1 MGISTA
7 IPSMFIRR
15 LMLLGVLFLCAVVV
29 LAGQSYRLTVAQ
41 GDKHLEVAEGRLVL
55 EKWTPTV
62 RGKVLDR
69 KGRVLALDKPGFDVM
84 VSYPVISGEWAYDQA
99 MRQARKENRAGWYK
113 LTPAEKDEIARRLL
127 PPYELKQM
135 EVWTRLAR
143 VLGMTREEMDEKR
156 NAIRAKVQRTVSS
169 TKMRWLTER
178 IEKFGATNDRGEEMT
193 IRDVDRPV
201 SVERDSFAVATGASE
216 DKLFELRRIESDL
229 PGVEV
234 LESAVR
240 VYPYESML
248 VTLDST
254 HYPEAIKGDLADQFV
269 VQVKGV
275 ATHVLGWMRGIQ
287 AEDLK
292 SNPRKDEVTGELNRG
307 RYMDRDTVGASGV
320 EASMEKTL
328 RGLRG
333 VRREHL
339 DTGEK
344 EVEAAVPGADVALTI
359 DVNLQSRVQA
369 LMSPQSGLGAFQEWH
384 RSTVAGQIQTML
396 AGTPLN
402 GASVVLDVETG
413 EILALVSTPSF
424 TREQIQD
431 DPDKVWRDPLTSAF
445 VNRTIAKPY
454 PPGSIVKPL
463 MLCSAVTQGVH
474 SLSSRIDCRGYL
486 YPEHPTLYRCWRYK
500 QGMGNHT
507 DFFGEPLDGAQAIAQ
522 SCNIYFF
529 TLGRALNVDGVRKW
543 YSAFGVGT
551 PFNLGIGS
559 EWPGSALNKLPGK
572 NGKIEPPQLQDATFM
587 GIGQGPVDWT
597 PLHAANAYAT
607 IARGGVWISPRIF
620 KELVPSA
627 HDLKLNAEAVE
638 VAMNGLFMCTND
650 MKYGSAAGLGIKIG
664 DTMIKVP
671 MFNHPDLDVRGK
683 TGTAAA
689 PKLFADLDDDGDK
702 ELAREGDHSWFLA
715 MVGPKGKTPKYVIA
729 TVMEYAGS
737 GGRVSGPIVN
747 QIIWALKA
755 EGYL

>member
-1 MGISTA
+1 MGIATA

-15 LMLLGVLFLCAVVV
+15 LMLLGVLFVCAVVV

-41 GDKHLEVAEGRLVL
+41 GDKHLETAEGRLLL

-99 MRQARKENRAGWYK
+99 MRQARKENRAGWFK
-113 LTPAEKDEIARRLL
+113 LNAEQRDEIARRLL
-127 PPYELKQM
+127 PPYEKQQSD
-135 EVWTRLAR
+135 VWTRLAR
-143 VLGMTREEMDEKR
+143 VLAITPEEMENTR
-156 NAIRAKVQRTVSS
+156 NTIRAKVQRTVST
-169 TKMRWLTER
+169 TKLRWLEER
-178 IEKFGATNDRGEEMT
+178 IEKFGPVNDRGEEMT

-201 SVERDSFAVATGASE
+201 SVERDTYPVAQGASE
-216 DKLFELRRIESDL
+216 DKLFELRRIESEL
-229 PGVEV
+229 PGVQV
-234 LESAVR
+234 VESAVR

-248 VTLDST
+248 VTLDARN
-254 HYPEAIKGDLADQFV
+254 YPTAIRQGKPDEFV

-275 ATHVLGWMRGIQ
+275 ATHILGWMRGLQ

-292 SNPRKDEVTGELNRG
+292 SNPRKDETTGELNRA

-344 EVEAAVPGADVALTI
+344 EVEPSVPGGDINLTI

-369 LMSPQSGLGAFQEWH
+369 IMSPESGLGAFQEWQKNT
-384 RSTVAGQIQTML
+384 TVGQTQSL
-396 AGTPLN
+396 QVGTPLN

-413 EILALVSTPSF
+413 EILAMVSIPSF
-424 TREQIQD
+424 TRSQLQD
-431 DPDKVWRDPLTSAF
+431 TPETIFNDPLTSAF
-445 VNRTIAKPY
+445 INRAIAKPY
-454 PPGSIVKPL
+454 PPGSIVKPIIL
-463 MLCSAVTQGVH
+463 TAAVTQGVH
-474 SLSSRIDCRGYL
+474 SLSTRIDCNGHL
-486 YPEHPTLYRCWRYK
+486 YPDKPAFYRCWVYK
-500 QGMGNHT
+500 QRHETHSGH
-507 DFFGEPLDGAQAIAQ
+507 FGHALDANEALAV

-529 TLGRALNVDGVRKW
+529 TLGRALGIDGIRKW
-543 YSAFGVGT
+543 YSTFGVGT

-559 EWPGSALNKLPGK
+559 EWPGSAMKKLPGK
-572 NGKIEPPQLQDATFM
+572 DGRIEPVQLQDAIFM

-597 PLHAANAYAT
+597 PMHAANAYAT
-607 IARGGVWISPRIF
+607 LARSGTWITPRIL
-620 KELVPSA
+620 KDTPPVA
-627 HDLKLNAEAVE
+627 RDLHLNSEAVD
-638 VAMNGLFMCTND
+638 AALQGLYSAAND
-650 MKYGSAAGLGIKIG
+650 MSIG
-664 DTMIKVP
+664 GASRLKVFELNVP
-671 MFNHPDLDVRGK
+671 MFNHPDLDIRAK

-689 PKLFADLDDDGDK
+689 PKLFTIDDDGDK

>member
-1 MGISTA
+1 MGIATA

-15 LMLLGVLFLCAVVV
+15 LMLLGVLFVCAVVV

-41 GDKHLEVAEGRLVL
+41 GDKHLETAEGRLLL

-99 MRQARKENRAGWYK
+99 MRQARKENRAGWFK
-113 LTPAEKDEIARRLL
+113 LNAEQRDEIARRLL
-127 PPYELKQM
+127 PPYEKQQA

-143 VLGMTREEMDEKR
+143 VLAITPDEMENTR
-156 NAIRAKVQRTVSS
+156 NTIRAKVQRTVST
-169 TKMRWLTER
+169 TKLRWLEER
-178 IEKFGATNDRGEEMT
+178 IEKFGPVNDRGEEMT

-201 SVERDSFAVATGASE
+201 SVERDTYPVAQGASE
-216 DKLFELRRIESDL
+216 DKLFELRRIESEL
-229 PGVEV
+229 PGVQV
-234 LESAVR
+234 VESAVR

-248 VTLDST
+248 VTLDAT
-254 HYPEAIKGDLADQFV
+254 KYPAAIRQGKPDEFI

-275 ATHVLGWMRGIQ
+275 ATHILGWMRGLQ

-292 SNPRKDEVTGELNRG
+292 SNPRKDETTGELNRA

-344 EVEAAVPGADVALTI
+344 EVEPSVPGGDINLTI

-369 LMSPQSGLGAFQEWH
+369 IMSPESGLGAFQWWH
-384 RSTVAGQIQTML
+384 RSTTIGQEQMMKD
-396 AGTPLN
+396 GTPLN
-402 GASVVLDVETG
+402 GASVVLDVESG
-413 EILALVSTPSF
+413 EVLAMVSMPSF
-424 TREQIQD
+424 TRSQLQD
-431 DPDKVWRDPLTSAF
+431 TPETVFNDPLTSAF
-445 VNRTIAKPY
+445 INRAIAKPY

-463 MLCSAVTQGVH
+463 ILTAAVSQGVH
-474 SLSSRIDCRGYL
+474 SLATRIDCHGFL
-486 YPEHPTLYRCWRYK
+486 YPDKPTLYRCWKYK
-500 QGMGNHT
+500 QQHSTHN
-507 DFFGEPLDGAQAIAQ
+507 DVFGGPLDGAQAISQ

-529 TLGRALNVDGVRKW
+529 TLGRALGIEGVRKW
-543 YSAFGVGT
+543 YEAFGVGT
-551 PFNLGIGS
+551 HFNLGIGP
-559 EWPGSALNKLPGK
+559 EWPGSAMKKLPGK
-572 NGKIEPPQLQDATFM
+572 DGRIEPVQLQDAIFM

-597 PLHAANAYAT
+597 PMHAANAYAT
-607 IARGGVWISPRIF
+607 LARNGTWIGPRIF
-620 KELVPSA
+620 KDAKPVA
-627 HDLKLNAEAVE
+627 RDLRLDSRAVD
-638 VAMNGLFMCTND
+638 VALEGLHMATND
-650 MKYGSAAGLGIKIG
+650 ERYGSAVGLAIQRDGVS
-664 DTMIKVP
+664 TKVQ
-671 MFNHPDLDVRGK
+671 MFNHPDLDIRGK

-689 PKLFADLDDDGDK
+689 PRLFADINDDGDK

>member
-15 LMLLGVLFLCAVVV
+15 LMLLGVLFIGAVVV
-29 LAGQSYRLTVAQ
+29 LAGQSYRLTVAS
-41 GDKHLEVAEGRLVL
+41 GDKHLEVAESRLLL

-62 RGKVLDR
+62 RGRVLDR

-99 MRQARKENRAGWYK
+99 MRQARKENRAGWFK
-113 LTPAEKDEIARRLL
+113 LTPEQRDELARRLL
-127 PPYELKQM
+127 PPYEQKQA

-143 VLGMTREEMDEKR
+143 VLGITREEMETTR
-156 NAIRAKVQRTVSS
+156 NTIRAKVQRTVST
-169 TKMRWLTER
+169 TKLRWLEER
-178 IEKFGATNDRGEEMT
+178 IEKFGPTNDRGEAMT

-201 SVERDSFAVATGASE
+201 SVERDSFTVAQGASE
-216 DKLFELRRIESDL
+216 EKLFELRRIESDL
-229 PGVEV
+229 PGVEIV
-234 LESAVR
+234 ESAVR

-248 VTLDST
+248 VTIDRRN
-254 HYPEAIKGDLADQFV
+254 YPAALRGDQPDEFV
-269 VQVKGV
+269 LQVRGV
-275 ATHVLGWMRGIQ
+275 ATHVLGWMRGLQ

-292 SNPRKDEVTGELNRG
+292 ANPRKDETTGELNRA

-320 EASMEKTL
+320 EASMEKAL

-344 EVEAAVPGADVALTI
+344 EVEPAVPGKDIDLTI
-359 DVNLQSRVQA
+359 DINLQSRVQA
-369 LMSPQSGLGAFQEWH
+369 IMSPQSGFGQLQPWH
-384 RSTVAGQIQTML
+384 LSDRADQKPVFPV
-396 AGTPLN
+396 GTPLN

-413 EILALVSTPSF
+413 EVLAMVSMPSF
-424 TREQIQD
+424 TRDQLQD
-431 DPDKVWRDPLTSAF
+431 EPKSVFNDPLTSAF
-445 VNRTIAKPY
+445 INRAIAKPY
-454 PPGSIVKPL
+454 PPGSIVKPVIL
-463 MLCSAVTQGVH
+463 ASAASQGVH
-474 SLSSRIDCRGYL
+474 SIHTRIDCNGHL
-486 YPEHPTLYRCWRYK
+486 YPDKPSLYRCWIYK
-500 QGMGNHT
+500 QQATTHNAY
-507 DFFGEPLDGAQAIAQ
+507 FGQGLDSREALAV

-529 TLGRALNVDGVRKW
+529 TLGRALGVDGVRKW
-543 YSAFGVGT
+543 YNAFGVGT
-551 PFNLGIGS
+551 PFNLGVGS
-559 EWPGSALNKLPGK
+559 EWPGSVLKKLPGK
-572 NGKIEPPQLQDATFM
+572 DGRIEPPQLQDAIFM

-607 IARGGVWISPRIF
+607 LARSGTWISPRVF
-620 KELVPSA
+620 KNAAPTA
-627 HDLKLNAEAVE
+627 RDLRLNSEAVD
-638 VAMNGLFMCTND
+638 AALAGLYAATND
-650 MKYGSAAGLGIKIG
+650 MEIG
-664 DTMIKVP
+664 GASRITLDGAKVP

-689 PKLFADLDDDGDK
+689 PKLFADIDDDGDK

>member
-15 LMLLGVLFLCAVVV
+15 LMLLGVVFLCAVVV

-113 LTPAEKDEIARRLL
+113 LTPSEKDEIARRLL

-178 IEKFGATNDRGEEMT
+178 IEKFGATNDRGEEIT

-248 VTLDST
+248 VTLDRS
-254 HYPEAIKGDLADQFV
+254 HYPEALRRGLDDQFV
-269 VQVKGV
+269 VEVKGV
-275 ATHVLGWMRGIQ
+275 ATLVLGWMRGIR
-287 AEDLK
+287 AEDLAA
-292 SNPRKDEVTGELNRG
+292 NPRKDEKTGELNRG

-369 LMSPQSGLGAFQEWH
+369 IMSPQSGLGSLQPWH
-384 RSTVAGQIQTML
+384 LSPL
-396 AGTPLN
+396 AEQRPVFPVGTPLN
-402 GASVVLDVETG
+402 GATVVLDVETG
-413 EILALVSTPSF
+413 EVIAMVSTPSF

-431 DPDKVWRDPLTSAF
+431 EPGTVWNDPLTSAF
-445 VNRTIAKPY
+445 VNRAIGKPY

-463 MLCSAVTQGVH
+463 ILSAAVTQGVH
-474 SLSSRIDCRGYL
+474 SLSNRIDCHGYL
-486 YPEHPTLYRCWRYK
+486 YPDKPTLYRCWRFK
-500 QGMGNHT
+500 QLHSTHNDMFNG
-507 DFFGEPLDGAQAIAQ
+507 PLDGAEAIAQ

-529 TLGRALNVDGVRKW
+529 TLGRALNVDGIRKW
-543 YSAFGVGT
+543 YGAFGVGT
-551 PFNLGIGS
+551 PFNLGIGT
-559 EWPGSALNKLPGK
+559 EWPGSVLKKLPGK
-572 NGKIEPPQLQDATFM
+572 NGKVEPAQLQDAIFM

-597 PLHAANAYAT
+597 PLHAANAYAML
-607 IARGGVWISPRIF
+607 ARGGVWISPRVF
-620 KELVPSA
+620 KDSAPSA
-627 HDLKLNAEAVE
+627 HDLKLSTDAVE
-638 VAMNGLFMCTND
+638 VALRGLFLATND
-650 MKYGSAAGLGIKIG
+650 MTIGSAAGLAIDGQ
-664 DTMIKVP
+664 KVP

-715 MVGPKGKTPKYVIA
+715 LVGPKGKTPKYVIA